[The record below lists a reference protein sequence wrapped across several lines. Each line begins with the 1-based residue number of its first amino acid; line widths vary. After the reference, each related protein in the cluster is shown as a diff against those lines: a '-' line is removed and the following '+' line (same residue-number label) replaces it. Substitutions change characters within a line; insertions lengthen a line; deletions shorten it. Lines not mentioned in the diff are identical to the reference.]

1 VSLGICCHENPTWL
15 NLISGICLAWAFNYP
30 QNESIAGIFLSSIF
44 LDGHL
49 ISHRMKAYAV
59 CRRRYTVQ
67 ELGLVFS
74 LRISIHIF
82 GLLVKVH

>member
-44 LDGHL
+44 LYGHL